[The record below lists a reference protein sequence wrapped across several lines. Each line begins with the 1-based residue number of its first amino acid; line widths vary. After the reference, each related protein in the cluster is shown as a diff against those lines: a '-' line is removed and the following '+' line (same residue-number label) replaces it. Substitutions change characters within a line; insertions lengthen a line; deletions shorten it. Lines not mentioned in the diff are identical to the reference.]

1 MSAPRS
7 DEDPQPSLPRSRERA
22 GWEPILARLLALHP
36 KRIDLS
42 LDRIE
47 RVLAALDHPERH
59 LPPLIHV
66 AGTNGKGSTIA
77 FARAI
82 LEAAGKRVHV
92 YTSPDLVRLN
102 ERFRIGRSGGGKLV
116 DDAELADV
124 LAECEA
130 KNGDAPI
137 TVFEIETAAAFL
149 LFSRNPADIVLL
161 EVGLGGRLDATN
173 VIEHPLASVITRV
186 AVDHRDFLGNTIEE
200 IAAEKAGILKRGV
213 PAAVSGQARGA
224 LAVIER
230 QAGRMRA
237 PLSIA
242 GEHWTATEERG
253 RLVYQDGDGLLDL
266 PAPKLYGRHQFEN
279 AGTAIAALRASGLKL
294 PVAAFEAGMVRV
306 DWPARMQ
313 RLAHGRLPSLLPPES
328 ELWLDGGH
336 NADGGRA
343 IADALAD
350 LEERVSRPL
359 VLVVG
364 MLSTKDGEGFLRNFS
379 GLARRVITVP
389 IHQDKAVPAAA
400 LADIASSVGIPA
412 MSRDTL
418 ESALAVAGKLDF
430 APAPRILIT
439 GSLYLAGEVLAA
451 NGTPPE

>member
-1 MSAPRS
+1 VSAS
-7 DEDPQPSLPRSRERA
+7 QA
-22 GWEPILARLLALHP
+22 GPGAVDAILARLLALHP

-42 LDRIE
+42 LGRIE
-47 RVLAALDHPERH
+47 RLLTALDNPERR

-77 FARAI
+77 FMRAV
-82 LEAAGKRVHV
+82 LEAAGKSVHV
-92 YTSPDLVRLN
+92 YTSPNLVRLN
-102 ERFRIGRSGGGKLV
+102 ERFRLGRQGGGKFV
-116 DDAELADV
+116 GDAELAEA
-124 LAECEA
+124 LSECEA

-149 LFSRNPADIVLL
+149 LFSRNPADVLLL

-173 VIEHPLASVITRV
+173 VVERPLASVITRV
-186 AVDHRDFLGNTIEE
+186 SIDHREFLGDTLEL
-200 IAAEKAGILKRGV
+200 IAAEKAGILKREV
-213 PAAVSGQARGA
+213 PAVIADQAREA

-230 QAGRMRA
+230 QAARMRA
-237 PLSIA
+237 SLSIA
-242 GEHWTATEERG
+242 GENWTATEERG

-266 PAPKLYGRHQFEN
+266 PAPRLYGRHQFEN

-294 PVAAFEAGMVRV
+294 PTAAFETGMTRV
-306 DWPARMQ
+306 EWPARMQ
-313 RLAHGRLPSLLPPES
+313 RLSHGKLLSLLPAES

-336 NADGGRA
+336 NADGGRVVA
-343 IADALAD
+343 GALAD

-359 VLVVG
+359 VLIVG
-364 MLSTKDGEGFLRNFS
+364 MLSTKDSEGFLRNFS

-389 IHQDKAVPAAA
+389 IHQDKAVPAAE
-400 LADIASSVGIPA
+400 LAEIAGSVGIPSI
-412 MSRDTL
+412 SRDTL
-418 ESALAVAGKLDF
+418 ESALTVTGGLDL
-430 APAPRILIT
+430 APAPRVLIT